1 MSTRHVSPQHDPVTR
16 QRINAG
22 VVAMIAA
29 ALVLAA
35 FILAKLCGCDERAT
49 SAICLAAGVVG
60 LALGAAVC
68 R

>member
-1 MSTRHVSPQHDPVTR
+1 MSTRHVSPRRNPTS
-16 QRINAG
+16 QRSYSAI
-22 VVAMIAA
+22 VAAIAA

-60 LALGAAVC
+60 LGVGAAVL